1 MSVLQGRKILL
12 AVTGGI
18 AAYKAASIVRQL
30 RASGAEVRVVM
41 TDAACE
47 FITPLTLEV
56 LSEHPVVTELFRPGA
71 ESEIGHIEIAR
82 WPDAIIV
89 APATANVIAKMR
101 HGFADDLL
109 TTILLATTAPILVC
123 PAMNTQMLYHAATQ
137 DNLRALEERTQ
148 VHLLDPDAGDLACGE
163 VGAGRLPDPE
173 IVEDALIAMLEP
185 KPLQGVSMVVSAGP
199 TREHFDPVRFLTNPS
214 TGKMGYAIATK
225 ARHLGADVTL
235 VSGPTTLTPPIGVQT
250 VDVFTAADMFDAI
263 QSVRADVLIMTAAVA
278 DYSPV
283 DRLEHKR
290 KKGDEI
296 WEPRLERTVDIL
308 MTVGASDTRP
318 RTLIGFAAETQHI
331 EKYARKKMIAKKLDG
346 IVANDVGGPDG
357 AFGSDENQVVLITKD
372 DAVHLESKPKID
384 IARSICLWVAALDEK
399 RR

>member
-1 MSVLQGRKILL
+1 MSVLKGRKILL

-30 RASGAEVRVVM
+30 TGSGADVRVVM

-56 LSEHPVVTELFRPGA
+56 LCGHPVVTELFRPGA

-101 HGFADDLL
+101 YGLADDLL

-123 PAMNTQMLYHAATQ
+123 PAMNTQMLYHVATQ
-137 DNLRALEERTQ
+137 DNLRALEERPQ
-148 VHLLDPDAGDLACGE
+148 IVLLDPDAGDLACGE
-163 VGAGRLPDPE
+163 VGAGRLPDPD
-173 IVEDALIAMLEP
+173 IVEDGLIAMLEP
-185 KPLQGVSMVVSAGP
+185 KPLQGVSVVVSAGP

-214 TGKMGYAIATK
+214 TGKMGYALATK

-235 VSGPTTLTPPIGVQT
+235 VSGPTTLRPPIGVHT
-250 VDVFTAADMFDAI
+250 VNVFTAADMFEAI
-263 QSVRADVLIMTAAVA
+263 QNVRADMLIMTAAVA

-290 KKGDEI
+290 KKGDGE

-308 MTVGASDTRP
+308 MTVGASKTRP

-331 EKYARKKMIAKKLDG
+331 EKYARKKMIAKNLDG

-357 AFGSDENQVVLITKD
+357 AFGNEENQVVLITKN
-372 DAVHLESKPKID
+372 DAVHLESERKID
-384 IARSICLWVAALDEK
+384 IARKICLWAAELDEK